1 MKTPLPRFSDL
12 PLSCSARPRILDKV
26 KYFAECW
33 EAGVFRLSKA
43 ATPKQP
49 ASNVRAVRAFNRFYT
64 QRIGVLQRG
73 LLDSPYSLTEVRVLY
88 ELANGRDL
96 TATNLQKLLD
106 LDPGYL
112 SRMLRSF
119 ERSGLVSGVRS
130 KKDGR
135 QTLLRLTPR
144 GRKVFSGLDD
154 RQSSEVGK
162 MLDPVPQAA
171 QESLIASMETIQ
183 NVLKGN
189 GPGNGMVILRAHGP
203 GDMGWVM
210 SRHGELYDREYG
222 WDERFEALVGE
233 IVVNFIRNFD
243 AERERCWIAEIDGKR
258 VGSIF
263 LVKDTTAVANL
274 RLLLVEP
281 SARGRGVGKL
291 LVSECVDFARKA
303 GYRKLTLWTNSVLDA
318 ARHIYEASGF
328 RLVKEEAHSSF
339 GHSLIGQYWQLDIAA
354 SGSRSN
360 PISTKQKH
368 GAVRQLP

>member
-1 MKTPLPRFSDL
+1 M
-12 PLSCSARPRILDKV
+12 
-26 KYFAECW
+26 
-33 EAGVFRLSKA
+33 SKA
-43 ATPKQP
+43 AAPNQP
-49 ASNVRAVRAFNRFYT
+49 TSNVRAVRAFNRFYT

-73 LLDSPYSLTEVRVLY
+73 LLHSPYSLTEVRVLY
-88 ELANGRDL
+88 ELAYGRDL
-96 TATNLQKLLD
+96 TATDLQKLLG

-112 SRMLRSF
+112 SRMLRTF
-119 ERSGLVSGVRS
+119 ERTGLVSRQRS

-183 NVLKGN
+183 NVLRGDGAGSGK
-189 GPGNGMVILRAHGP
+189 VILRTHGP

-210 SRHGELYDREYG
+210 SRHGELYNREYG

-243 AERERCWIAEIDGKR
+243 AERERCWIAEIDGER

-263 LVKDTTAVANL
+263 LVKDTTAIAKL
-274 RLLLVEP
+274 RLLFVEP

-291 LVSECVDFARKA
+291 LVGECVGFARKA

-318 ARHIYEASGF
+318 ARHIYEAAGF
-328 RLVKEEAHSSF
+328 RLVKEEAHTSF
-339 GHSLIGQYWQLDIAA
+339 GHGLVGQYWQLDISAL
-354 SGSRSN
+354 GSRMSD
-360 PISTKQKH
+360 SRR
-368 GAVRQLP
+368 VRTPRL

>member
-1 MKTPLPRFSDL
+1 MSKVAAPNQPR
-12 PLSCSARPRILDKV
+12 
-26 KYFAECW
+26 
-33 EAGVFRLSKA
+33 
-43 ATPKQP
+43 
-49 ASNVRAVRAFNRFYT
+49 SNVRAVRAFNRFYT

-73 LLDSPYSLTEVRVLY
+73 LLHSPYSLTEVRVLY

-96 TATNLQKLLD
+96 TATDLQKLLD

-119 ERSGLVSGVRS
+119 ERSGLVSRQRS

-135 QTLLRLTPR
+135 QTLLRLTLR

-162 MLDPVPQAA
+162 MLDPVPPAA

-183 NVLKGN
+183 NVLRGN
-189 GPGNGMVILRAHGP
+189 GGGNGNVILRGHGS

-210 SRHGELYDREYG
+210 SRHGALYNREYG

-243 AERERCWIAEIDGKR
+243 AERERCWIAEIDGER

-263 LVKDTTAVANL
+263 LVKDTTAIAKL

-303 GYRKLTLWTNSVLDA
+303 GYRKVTLWTNSVLDA
-318 ARHIYEASGF
+318 ARHIYEAAGF
-328 RLVKEEAHSSF
+328 RLVKEEAHTSF
-339 GHSLIGQYWQLDIAA
+339 GHSLVGQYWQLDISAL
-354 SGSRSN
+354 GSRMSD
-360 PISTKQKH
+360 S
-368 GAVRQLP
+368 GRVRTPRL